1 MKVAAEAAKERVVE
15 ETVKKN
21 ASVEEDLAL
30 DEEENEKILLER

>member
-1 MKVAAEAAKERVVE
+1 MKVAAEATKERFAE

-30 DEEENEKILLER
+30 DEEENEKILLEK